1 LAHHPADLLL
11 SIAWLFP
18 QPGTKTPSAEI
29 RYLPVTLNGESVWR
43 FRAVTYDEP
52 RKLIGYYPTLEDA
65 AMASHRRAVANVGG
79 AALSD
84 ADAYKTKA

>member
-1 LAHHPADLLL
+1 LAHHPSDSLL

-18 QPGTKTPSAEI
+18 QPGTDTPFAEI
-29 RYLPVTLNGESVWR
+29 RYLPVTVDSKSVWG

-52 RKLIGYYPTLEDA
+52 RKLIGYYATLEEA
-65 AMASHRRAVANVGG
+65 SMASHRRAVANVGG

-84 ADAYKTKA
+84 ADAYKTKS